1 MTQNTQQQTHSKLR
15 QLLQKGHQASMPTT
29 NPPFLPHVDARDTKW
44 TVRKWLEVSEY
55 WYQSGIRHASDIF
68 EKIDQD
74 VAFTITPEISDRV
87 NEMIDHYQRKM
98 FPKKM
103 SGEASDWENAI
114 GKVLAEPDRMCKNN
128 QTGLLVTLPHFYTNE
143 LHTADVI
150 SGYESVPKDSEFHT
164 NEGEYQTL
172 RYINNINISNSK
184 KKAKRYFFTDEK
196 HIYIRDVSLHDQETT
211 HFLDIIFSITKDTQE
226 FVVDARSRRI
236 AEGFN
241 AYSIDVLIFRII
253 DDPNFDPDAI
263 KL

>member
-1 MTQNTQQQTHSKLR
+1 MTQILQTQNKLR
-15 QLLQKGHQASMPTT
+15 QLLQKGHQANMPAI
-29 NPPFLPHVDARDTKW
+29 NPPFLPHEDTTDTKW

-55 WYQSGIRHASDIF
+55 WYQSGLKHASDIF
-68 EKIDQD
+68 ENIEED
-74 VAFTITPEISDRV
+74 VAFTITSKISERV

-114 GKVLAEPDRMCKNN
+114 GQVLADPDRMCKNN

-150 SGYESVPKDSEFHT
+150 KGYESVPKDAEFHT
-164 NEGEYQTL
+164 NEGEYKTL

-196 HIYIRDVSLHDQETT
+196 NIYIRDVGMHEQETT
-211 HFLDIIFSITKDTQE
+211 HFLDIVFSVTSNTQD
-226 FVVDARSRRI
+226 FVVDARSRQI

-241 AYSIDVLIFRII
+241 AFSLEVLVFRII
-253 DDPNFDPDAI
+253 DDPDFDPSTI